1 MDSLLSEQPILN
13 RNPCKVRGGT
23 LSSIHTLHHESPK
36 GDLTSVFVTK
46 TRKGFSGSF
55 LYYQNTAMNRMH
67 YRQFSVLL
75 IANGDPVAAI
85 YHLLKDV

>member
-1 MDSLLSEQPILN
+1 
-13 RNPCKVRGGT
+13 
-23 LSSIHTLHHESPK
+23 
-36 GDLTSVFVTK
+36 
-46 TRKGFSGSF
+46 
-55 LYYQNTAMNRMH
+55 MNRMH